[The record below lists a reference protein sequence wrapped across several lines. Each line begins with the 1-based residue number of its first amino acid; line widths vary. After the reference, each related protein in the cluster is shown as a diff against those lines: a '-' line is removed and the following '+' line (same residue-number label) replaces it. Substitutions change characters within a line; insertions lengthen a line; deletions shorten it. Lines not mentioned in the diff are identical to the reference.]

1 MKAMN
6 LIYLVIMPLAFLL
19 FIKLKNSFPSRK
31 SISIKVLT
39 ALFLLTPFVQNVN
52 AQWTTQNSGVSTY
65 LAAVSF
71 PNTSTGFTAGDQ
83 GKILKTTNGGVNW
96 LQQTTGVNDNFNNIQ
111 FINTNTGWASGPIG
125 YNLKTTNGGTNWF
138 DQPTGFDSRM
148 LIFFCDANTGFGSIG
163 GGTIVKTTNGG
174 ANWVSQVSGTTVFLT
189 DIHFI
194 DNTTG
199 WISGFSGVVLSTTNG
214 GTNWTQLSSGS
225 GNDYYSITFA
235 NSLTGWVTGISGTL
249 RKTTN
254 GGVNWTSQNS
264 SSVEDLL
271 TAFFTSASTGW
282 ITSSL
287 GEILVTTNGGGNWLS
302 QSTSTSSSLNSVHIS
317 GNYGWACGSEGTIIA
332 TTTGGFSAPTAPTLR
347 FPSNDTVGTTLTPTL
362 RWFSVAG
369 AQIYHVILST
379 DSLFSTLLIN
389 DSTTSVF
396 YDIGSGIL
404 QGNTKYFWRVRG
416 RNLAGFGVY
425 SSRWKFTT
433 TEVTG
438 ITQIGNE
445 IPNNFKLYN
454 NYPNPFNP
462 VTKIKFALPKN
473 SQVKL
478 TVFDMLGRE
487 AATLVNEELNA
498 GTYNAEWNAAN
509 FSSGVYYYR
518 MVTSD
523 FSEVKKM
530 ILVK

>member
-6 LIYLVIMPLAFLL
+6 LIYLVVMPLAFLL
-19 FIKLKNSFPSRK
+19 FIKLKHSFPARK
-31 SISIKVLT
+31 SISIVVLT
-39 ALFLLTPFVQNVN
+39 AIFLLTPFVQGVN
-52 AQWTTQNSGVSTY
+52 AQWTTQTSGVSTY
-65 LAAVSF
+65 LSAVSF

-96 LQQTTGVNDNFNNIQ
+96 LQQTTGVNDNFSNIQ

-138 DQPTGFDSRM
+138 DQPTGFESGM
-148 LIFFCDANTGFGSIG
+148 LVFFCDANTGFGSSG

-174 ANWVSQVSGTTVFLT
+174 ANWVSQVSGITVFLT

-214 GTNWTQLSSGS
+214 GANWTQLSSGS
-225 GNDYYSITFA
+225 GNDYYSIRFA
-235 NSLTGWVTGISGTL
+235 NSLTGWVTGLSGTL

-264 SSVEDLL
+264 TSVEDLL
-271 TAFFTSASTGW
+271 TSFFTSASTGW
-282 ITSSL
+282 ISSSN
-287 GEILVTTNGGGNWLS
+287 GEILVTTNGGNNWLT
-302 QSTSTSSSLNSVHIS
+302 QSTSTSASLNSVHIS
-317 GNYGWACGSEGTIIA
+317 GNFGWACGSNGTIIA

-347 FPSNDTVGTTLTPTL
+347 LPANDTVGTTLTPTL
-362 RWFSVAG
+362 RWFSVTG
-369 AQIYHVILST
+369 AEIYHVILST

-389 DSTTSVF
+389 DSTASVF

-433 TEVTG
+433 ENLTG
-438 ITQIGNE
+438 ISIVNNE
-445 IPNNFKLYN
+445 TPGMYSLSQ

-462 VTKIKFALPKN
+462 VTNIRFAIPE
-473 SQVKL
+473 SGPVKL

-487 AATLVNEELNA
+487 VETLVNENLDR
-498 GTYNAEWNAAN
+498 GTYNADWNA
-509 FSSGVYYYR
+509 SGYPSGVYFYR
-518 MVTSD
+518 IEAGG
-523 FSEVKKM
+523 FGEVRKM